1 MTEFAASNPW
11 LASLRLR
18 AMIVTGMIMFL
29 FISMHLANLALGLI
43 SVQMMEDWRWTLTGV
58 WTSFPPLQLALY
70 VSLAVHFL
78 LALLSLYLRNTLR
91 VPAYDMAQMIAGVM
105 IIPLLAPHV
114 FGIIAA
120 DALGLRTNY
129 VLVLNQF
136 WVVSPAA
143 GLMQIVML
151 VVVWLHG
158 AIGVYTWLQARDGSA
173 RVMRVFYPFVV
184 ALPIL
189 AMLGYVEAGR
199 QVIPVD
205 EGGAGFVLQDDPNA
219 DGPSVAAE
227 DIPGIIAKAQDRTEI
242 ATRVSLGLVLL
253 ALAARWLRLR
263 RVPPGRVRVTYTG
276 ARSATFEAEPGMT
289 LLEMARAHDVP
300 HASVCR
306 GRGRCGTCGSASCRA
321 MRICHSQRTLRRR
334 SCNGGTPVRMNGWP
348 ARSSQPMV
356 RSRWRGSLK
365 RTIPTSIIPK
375 PSVPPRHRQE
385 QPDGLVAPLRP
396 CFRPAALCGCSV
408 GLIRARNGQHGRASN
423 SGTVTQ

>member
-1 MTEFAASNPW
+1 MSDIAVSKPW
-11 LASLRLR
+11 LASMRLR

-43 SVQMMEDWRWTLTGV
+43 SVQVMEDWRWTLTGV
-58 WTSFPPLQLALY
+58 WTSFPPLKMALS

-78 LALLSLYLRNTLR
+78 LALLSLFLRNTLR
-91 VPAYDMAQMIAGVM
+91 VPAYDMAQMVAGVM

-114 FGIIAA
+114 FGVMAA
-120 DALGLRTNY
+120 EELGLRTNY
-129 VLVLNQF
+129 ALVLNHF

-151 VVVWLHG
+151 VVAWIHG
-158 AIGVYTWLQARDGSA
+158 AIGVFTWLQSRDGSA

-219 DGPSVAAE
+219 DGPAVAAE
-227 DIPGIIAKAQDRTEI
+227 DIPGIIAKAEDRAEI

-253 ALAARWLRLR
+253 ALAARWVRLR
-263 RVPPGRVRVTYTG
+263 RIPSGRVRVTYIG
-276 ARSATFEAEPGMT
+276 ARAATFEADPGMS

-306 GRGRCGTCGSASCRA
+306 GRGRCGTCRVRVLSGDAHLPDPTDIEAQVLQRWNAGPDERLACQIKPTDGTLEVARVIEADYSNLDYSETKRA
-321 MRICHSQRTLRRR
+321 T
-334 SCNGGTPVRMNGWP
+334 NAP
-348 ARSSQPMV
+348 A
-356 RSRWRGSLK
+356 G
-365 RTIPTSIIPK
+365 
-375 PSVPPRHRQE
+375 
-385 QPDGLVAPLRP
+385 VA
-396 CFRPAALCGCSV
+396 
-408 GLIRARNGQHGRASN
+408 
-423 SGTVTQ
+423 